1 MMKGQLHYSMS
12 CEQACSN
19 IGCPSLCLHVQPARL
34 CLDHEIRKHNHFSEE
49 ALLTVPFM
57 WTEVGSKKAD
67 GRFSR
72 CAFCTKKQR
81 AAKTGQRPT
90 SSNKLLIGTPL
101 L

>member
-1 MMKGQLHYSMS
+1 MMKRQLHYSMS
-12 CEQACSN
+12 SEQACRN

-57 WTEVGSKKAD
+57 WTEVGFVKAD
-67 GRFSR
+67 WRFCR
-72 CAFCTKKQR
+72 CAFCIKKQT
-81 AAKTGQRPT
+81 AAKTGQRPP
-90 SSNKLLIGTPL
+90 SSNKLLIGIPL